1 MRGHPCWFETL
12 DVGLLVPGLMSRS
25 GGDER
30 ESVRRE
36 MMHRCRGWTGA
47 SSFVRGFRMP
57 VFHFLLSNLHD
68 FCLQKR
74 ANLRLGG
81 DKPAT
86 LYTGYYDYETLLW
99 LSIAPTLWEWR

>member
-1 MRGHPCWFETL
+1 
-12 DVGLLVPGLMSRS
+12 
-25 GGDER
+25 
-30 ESVRRE
+30 
-36 MMHRCRGWTGA
+36 
-47 SSFVRGFRMP
+47 MP